1 MYFYLSTLGH
11 TYLWEWA
18 PANNIIINPQCM
30 VTVVILCV
38 SVTKLAATYLVC
50 KSKLWCYMIPYGV
63 SNACIGWTPPKT
75 LCSLV
80 LVSSADDKLLDFS
93 LSGTQRSIYTKG
105 HVPVL
110 YTVWSAHGRGKVK
123 ARSTKWSVCLELAVC
138 KSFSGGKVSSS
149 AVDYIVYAST
159 YSVVYHAC
167 LTQRY
172 YTMSMFHCQSLPI
185 SRRSWLLLP
194 LAVHAAVNT
203 FMWTTI
209 VLRLSAL
216 VLSVSHHSGT
226 HLMSALQCKVS

>member
-1 MYFYLSTLGH
+1 MHEGYGSHSVCLCYQASC
-11 TYLWEWA
+11 Y
-18 PANNIIINPQCM
+18 IQCTSFASPNCGVIRFLM
-30 VTVVILCV
+30 VFQTR
-38 SVTKLAATYLVC
+38 
-50 KSKLWCYMIPYGV
+50 
-63 SNACIGWTPPKT
+63 IGWIPLIT

-80 LVSSADDKLLDFS
+80 LASSADDKLLDFS
-93 LSGTQRSIYTKG
+93 LSGTQRSIYTKD

-110 YTVWSAHGRGKVK
+110 YTVWSAHGWGKVK
-123 ARSTKWSVCLELAVC
+123 ARPTEWSVCLELAVC
-138 KSFSGGKVSSS
+138 KCFSGGKVSSS
-149 AVDYIVYAST
+149 TVDCIVYAST

-185 SRRSWLLLP
+185 SRTSWLLLL

-203 FMWTTI
+203 FMWTTV

-226 HLMSALQCKVS
+226 